1 VHKRAGRASLVETKN
16 YATILCLLTFIIC
29 LMPFYSMSDKQWHKS
44 MYRVMNVI
52 IGCFLGV
59 GLSMMVFPRP
69 TLTILQD
76 KISKQIELVGEASE
90 AVLHTAAEIFSEETY
105 IPLSLADEII
115 GRGSVRMRTPS
126 IQRTWRKTAS
136 DYDYGHD
143 VVLEKYEA
151 ATKEWRAAKAQLGML
166 KYDPFNIGLPDDLLQ
181 TFRNEVA
188 QILARAMRI
197 QTTMVLIDGIVRND
211 PKHKFSEEH
220 LELLANVGTLIRSML
235 SVPLDVTTS
244 DVTAKQLSVNLV
256 AMRRMIVDL
265 SAAVSTSPELQMYGS
280 SSGLPSLLEGEVD
293 DDRGGTGYPK
303 HVQGS
308 HVCSLLFLQLV
319 EHLALRSVRLYQSW
333 KQYDGVCRTAEN
345 LKASVRGKVPKEVLE
360 GQPV

>member
-1 VHKRAGRASLVETKN
+1 
-16 YATILCLLTFIIC
+16 
-29 LMPFYSMSDKQWHKS
+29 
-44 MYRVMNVI
+44 
-52 IGCFLGV
+52 
-59 GLSMMVFPRP
+59 
-69 TLTILQD
+69 
-76 KISKQIELVGEASE
+76 
-90 AVLHTAAEIFSEETY
+90 
-105 IPLSLADEII
+105 
-115 GRGSVRMRTPS
+115 
-126 IQRTWRKTAS
+126 
-136 DYDYGHD
+136 
-143 VVLEKYEA
+143 
-151 ATKEWRAAKAQLGML
+151 
-166 KYDPFNIGLPDDLLQ
+166 
-181 TFRNEVA
+181 
-188 QILARAMRI
+188 
-197 QTTMVLIDGIVRND
+197 MVLIDGIVRND